1 MEKIDLNL
9 DSMSPAQLDELLN
22 KANEIK
28 NDKRQAAQVA
38 YESLRGEFC
47 NTVKDK
53 LFDVTKAVTEFRSW
67 LNGESSAFREVMQ
80 EYCQLRQ
87 GQRSITVAYADFRIE
102 IKEST
107 MRTFDERADAAAERL
122 VDYLRKWIVTSGR
135 NTDDAMYQLVM
146 TLLERN
152 QKGDLDKDSIEK
164 LYKQESKFD
173 EGYKEIM
180 NLFRESRVVEHT
192 SLNYYFY
199 RRDEMG
205 VWRKIEPSFCRL

>member
-1 MEKIDLNL
+1 MEQINL
-9 DSMSPAQLDELLN
+9 ANLSTEQLDELLN

-28 NDKRQAAQVA
+28 NNKRQAEQVA
-38 YESLRGEFC
+38 YETLRAEFC
-47 NTVKDK
+47 KDVLSK
-53 LFDVTKAVTEFRSW
+53 LGDTTKKVSEFHSW
-67 LNGESSAFREVMQ
+67 LTTESAAFREVMR
-80 EYCQLRQ
+80 EYCQLRK
-87 GQRSITVAYADFRIE
+87 GQRSITIVSDDFKLE

-107 MRTFDERADAAAERL
+107 TRTFDERADAAAERL
-122 VDYLRKWIVTSGR
+122 VDYLRAWIVTSGR
-135 NTDDAMYQLVM
+135 DTEDAMYQLVM

-152 QKGDLDKDSIEK
+152 RKGDLDKDSIEK

-180 NLFRESRVVEHT
+180 NLFRESRVVERT

-199 RRDEMG
+199 RRDGMG

>member
-1 MEKIDLNL
+1 MEQINL
-9 DSMSPAQLDELLN
+9 ANLSTEQLDELLN

-28 NDKRQAAQVA
+28 NNKRQAEQVA
-38 YESLRGEFC
+38 YETLRAEFC
-47 NTVKDK
+47 QDVLSK
-53 LFDVTKAVTEFRSW
+53 LGDTTKKVSEFRSW
-67 LNGESSAFREVMQ
+67 LTTESAAFREVMR
-80 EYCQLRQ
+80 EYCQLRK
-87 GQRSITVAYADFRIE
+87 GQRSISIVSDDFKLE

-107 MRTFDERADAAAERL
+107 TRTFDERADAAAERL
-122 VDYLRKWIVTSGR
+122 VDYLRAWIVTSGR
-135 NTDDAMYQLVM
+135 DTEDAMYQLVM

-152 QKGDLDKDSIEK
+152 RKGDLDKDSIEK

-180 NLFRESRVVEHT
+180 NLFRESRVVERT